1 MEIILTVLITLG
13 VCILMYTFVGVVR
26 LNKKIDE
33 LEELKMEVI
42 DVEMKFQRMME
53 DMERD
58 LNTTASSM
66 EKDYIDRS
74 DSWVKSTDRRFD
86 YLRNDVKKLDNI
98 VNPNMDIMN
107 K

>member
-1 MEIILTVLITLG
+1 
-13 VCILMYTFVGVVR
+13 MYTFVGVVR

-42 DVEMKFQRMME
+42 DVEMKSQRMME
-53 DMERD
+53 NIERD
-58 LNTTASSM
+58 LNTTASNM
-66 EKDYIDRS
+66 EKDYLDRIDN
-74 DSWVKSTDRRFD
+74 WVKSTDRRFD